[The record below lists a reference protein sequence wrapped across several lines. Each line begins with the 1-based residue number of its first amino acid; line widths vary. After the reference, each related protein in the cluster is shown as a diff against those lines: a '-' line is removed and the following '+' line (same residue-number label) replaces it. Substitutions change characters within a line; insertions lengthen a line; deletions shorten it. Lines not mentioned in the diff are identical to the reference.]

1 MNCFHVTKTDWIN
14 DWPFGTE
21 STHSKV
27 QIPNKQLYHDI
38 LTQVLSTLFYLH
50 IFTNYYSGPNSTWHN
65 PQHEICLALEEYC
78 LGSVSAWNEFVV
90 YNHATLY
97 STRSLLH
104 LARLCW
110 KSHSSALERVQLN
123 TSLPHHT
130 AGRGR
135 LSAEHHAAAVW
146 LLFCKRTTREHK
158 ALRCCDSVRA
168 QQPDFFTAAFSV
180 SARNFYAATK

>member
-38 LTQVLSTLFYLH
+38 LTQVLSTLFHLH

-90 YNHATLY
+90 YNHTTL
-97 STRSLLH
+97 
-104 LARLCW
+104 
-110 KSHSSALERVQLN
+110 
-123 TSLPHHT
+123 
-130 AGRGR
+130 
-135 LSAEHHAAAVW
+135 
-146 LLFCKRTTREHK
+146 
-158 ALRCCDSVRA
+158 
-168 QQPDFFTAAFSV
+168 
-180 SARNFYAATK
+180 